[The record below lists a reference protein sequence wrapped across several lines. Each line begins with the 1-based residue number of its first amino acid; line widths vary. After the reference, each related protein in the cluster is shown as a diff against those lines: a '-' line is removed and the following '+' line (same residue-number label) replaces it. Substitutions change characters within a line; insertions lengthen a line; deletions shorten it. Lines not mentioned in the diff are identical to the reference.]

1 MLGSAS
7 TMATCGWSTAA
18 STSGE
23 AKQAQSTQVENY

>member
-1 MLGSAS
+1 MLVNAS
-7 TMATCGWSTAA
+7 GWSTAA